1 MLVLSRRPNESIM
14 IGDNIEIKVIEVK
27 GEYVKIGINAPKSIP
42 VHRKEIYDA
51 IQREN
56 IEAAKSSVADIKDLD
71 EIFKKKQIETKDKKE
86 EGKKP

>member
-14 IGDNIEIKVIEVK
+14 IGDQIEIKVVEVK
-27 GEYVKIGINAPKSIP
+27 GEYIKIGINAPKSIP

-56 IEAAKSSVADIKDLD
+56 IEAANTSITDLKDLHK
-71 EIFKKKQIETKDKKE
+71 IIKE
-86 EGKKP
+86 EKINKKNEEGNKKP